1 METRKVQEGGA
12 RTQRLEEKGEDT
24 RGWEHGADRRKR
36 LMRDDRTTKWG
47 GGEKERQ
54 MKRGRRREEMRGT

>member
-47 GGEKERQ
+47 GGEKERD
-54 MKRGRRREEMRGT
+54 KSL